1 MVDSSGLRRGQQT
14 ANALFGNQASVLVG
28 DFLYSRAFQMMV
40 ELKELRILDVLANAT
55 NTIAE
60 GEVLQLMNC
69 NNPDT
74 NEADY
79 MEVIYRKTAK
89 LFEAGTRIG
98 AILAAQDETMEQ
110 ALVSYGRHLGQAF
123 QLVDDA
129 LDYDATP
136 EEFGKN
142 IGDDLAEGKP
152 TLPLIYAMAHGSA
165 AERHMIREAIE
176 TGGTRNLTSIQL
188 AIETSGGLRYTAE
201 RAREEVDI
209 AISALAPLP
218 PSKFRD
224 GLIEPR
230 PVRHPPPLLGRAST
244 LRGRVP
250 ISTTASGGDVAVEIG
265 TRPRFVSSCARR
277 LRGGAAAPASRA
289 ADSFLPLGVRHA
301 VDELARRVQ
310 VDLEAALAGRLDE
323 PLAQAVAAEPRESH
337 ELDVLHVLALVEVTK
352 QTAEHRRL
360 ELGLLA
366 LAESAR
372 VIRVLLP
379 LMCSSLR
386 SPACAALITRCRR
399 PAPPR

>member
-1 MVDSSGLRRGQQT
+1 MLSMHLAETRPPVPSLDALRATVGEDWADVNRVIVRRLGSDVALVNQVAHHIIHNGGKRLRPLAVLLAARACGCAGQNYVAAAAIIEFIHTATLLHDDVVDSSGLRRGQQT

-98 AILAAQDETMEQ
+98 AILAAQDETLEQ

-201 RAREEVDI
+201 RARQEVDI

-224 GLIEPR
+224 GLI
-230 PVRHPPPLLGRAST
+230 G
-244 LRGRVP
+244 
-250 ISTTASGGDVAVEIG
+250 
-265 TRPRFVSSCARR
+265 
-277 LRGGAAAPASRA
+277 
-289 ADSFLPLGVRHA
+289 
-301 VDELARRVQ
+301 
-310 VDLEAALAGRLDE
+310 
-323 PLAQAVAAEPRESH
+323 LAQFAIN
-337 ELDVLHVLALVEVTK
+337 
-352 QTAEHRRL
+352 RRY
-360 ELGLLA
+360 
-366 LAESAR
+366 
-372 VIRVLLP
+372 
-379 LMCSSLR
+379 
-386 SPACAALITRCRR
+386 
-399 PAPPR
+399 

>member
-1 MVDSSGLRRGQQT
+1 MTSMHLAETRPPAPSLDALRALVAEDWADVNRVIVRRLGSDVALVNQVAHHIIHNGGKRLRPLAVLLAARACGCTGQDHVAAAAIIEFIHTATLLHDDVVDSSGLRRGRQT

-40 ELKELRILDVLANAT
+40 ELKALRILDVLANAT

-69 NNPDT
+69 NNPDIS
-74 NEADY
+74 EADY

-98 AILAAQDETMEQ
+98 AILAGHNEFFEQ

-129 LDYDATP
+129 LDYDAKP

-176 TGGTRNLTSIQL
+176 TGGTRNLKSIQL

-201 RAREEVDI
+201 KARREVDAAI
-209 AISALAPLP
+209 AALAPLSA
-218 PSKFRD
+218 SKFRD
-224 GLIEPR
+224 GLIE
-230 PVRHPPPLLGRAST
+230 
-244 LRGRVP
+244 
-250 ISTTASGGDVAVEIG
+250 
-265 TRPRFVSSCARR
+265 
-277 LRGGAAAPASRA
+277 
-289 ADSFLPLGVRHA
+289 
-301 VDELARRVQ
+301 
-310 VDLEAALAGRLDE
+310 
-323 PLAQAVAAEPRESH
+323 LAQFAI
-337 ELDVLHVLALVEVTK
+337 
-352 QTAEHRRL
+352 HRRY
-360 ELGLLA
+360 
-366 LAESAR
+366 
-372 VIRVLLP
+372 
-379 LMCSSLR
+379 
-386 SPACAALITRCRR
+386 
-399 PAPPR
+399 